1 MKGSTAPY
9 VKDIAIILR
18 KEYQDFSHYNK
29 SNPLDEL
36 LFIICSVKR
45 SENVY
50 LRAFKSLKQAFPTF
64 QTLAKAS
71 TRDILKKVEW
81 GGLQNQKATSVKQLV
96 QAIEKRFGKLTLA
109 PLRDMTDKECESFLT
124 SLPGVGKKVARCV
137 MLYSLNREVFPV
149 DSHCWRIATRVGWI
163 DASFKS
169 KTCTS
174 QNMDR
179 LQDKVPDKLR
189 YSLHVNMV
197 SLGRDVCNARNPKCH
212 ECIIREYC
220 DTRGMQTK

>member
-96 QAIEKRFGKLTLA
+96 QAIQKRFGKLTLA